1 MKKNLYLVFSSIFNQ
16 ALRFLS
22 VFILMIETSPEIYSQ
37 WVTIAI
43 IMQYSLFL
51 QLGSPQAMHREV
63 AILVGKKDEA
73 AKEKI
78 IFSAIVNYLIS
89 MLVVSLLLF
98 IFNND
103 KLLVPT
109 IIYIS
114 LIHLGN
120 LFLLQTR
127 AKFHIK
133 RAAAAMFIDGLL
145 LFTFALYLIPIHG
158 VLGLIASLCIG
169 SFANII
175 ICFPTKIFR
184 LVLAKK
190 INNIFKN
197 LFFLVKEGLPLLVFN
212 FLILLKESW
221 DYIFIRFFYIDDYVL
236 YSSSHIFVRGV
247 SVLGSLVGLIFIPL
261 LAKNFGQTN
270 QIYNSENKT
279 IIKKLLIN
287 LYIGALILIS
297 LWYAL
302 SDIFVKTLLINFY
315 DSIDIIVYRTITSML
330 GLTVL
335 PLYFFY
341 NSSRATILSI
351 KFTFASIIISIVIFF
366 IISNFFNIAF
376 SIITSMF
383 IGNLILIV
391 FMSLYF
397 FNRADS

>member
-22 VFILMIETSPEIYSQ
+22 IFILMIETSPEIYSQ

-63 AILVGKKDEA
+63 AILAGNKDKA

-133 RAAAAMFIDGLL
+133 RAAIAMFIDGLL

-175 ICFPTKIFR
+175 ICFPAKIFR

-197 LFFLVKEGLPLLVFN
+197 IFFLVKEGLPLLVFN
-212 FLILLKESW
+212 FLLLLKESW

-236 YSSSHIFVRGV
+236 YSSSHIFVRGI
-247 SVLGSLVGLIFIPL
+247 SVLGSLVGMIFIPL

-279 IIKKLLIN
+279 ITKKLLIN
-287 LYIGALILIS
+287 LYIGTLIFIS

-302 SDIFVKTLLINFY
+302 SDIFVKTLLINFS
-315 DSIDIIVYRTITSML
+315 DSIDIITYRTITSML

-341 NSSRATILSI
+341 NSSRKTILSI

-366 IISNFFNIAF
+366 IISNFFNISF

>member
-37 WVTIAI
+37 WVTISI

-63 AILVGKKDEA
+63 AILAGKKDEA

-279 IIKKLLIN
+279 ITKKLLIN

-302 SDIFVKTLLINFY
+302 SDIFVKTLLINFS
-315 DSIDIIVYRTITSML
+315 DSIDIIAYRTITSML

-335 PLYFFY
+335 PVYFFY